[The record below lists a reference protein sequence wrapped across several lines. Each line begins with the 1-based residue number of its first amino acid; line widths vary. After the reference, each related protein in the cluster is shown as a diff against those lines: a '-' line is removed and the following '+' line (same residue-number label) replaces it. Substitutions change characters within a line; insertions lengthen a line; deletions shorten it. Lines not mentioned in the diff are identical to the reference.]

1 MSAGVHSIAA
11 LEDLK
16 ASLTTFETEGKE
28 SLSVIGM
35 DVRRGLE
42 WFTHDL
48 LKYWQTQIRKRE
60 DEVNNARADLE
71 RCRMQK
77 YGDRTPDCT
86 DQKVAL
92 KKAQARLEEAQQ
104 KVQAVKKWSRVLEE
118 EAEEYRAQA
127 QQLESIFSGELPKA
141 NAELARMLTAL
152 EGYIGVRAPSGG
164 SEFSMANPGS
174 GGQGGGQGPEAGGQ
188 GAGAAASEPNQ
199 PEGAQ
204 GDDGHAESQ
213 PAAETA

>member
-1 MSAGVHSIAA
+1 MSAGVHSIGA

-48 LKYWQTQIRKRE
+48 LKHWQTQMRKRE
-60 DEVNNARADLE
+60 EEVNNARADLE

-77 YGDRTPDCT
+77 FGDRTPDCT

-164 SEFSMANPGS
+164 SEFSLANPGKS
-174 GGQGGGQGPEAGGQ
+174 GGQESEAGRQ
-188 GAGAAASEPNQ
+188 GTGAAAGELNQ
-199 PEGAQ
+199 AEGAPVDE
-204 GDDGHAESQ
+204 GLAESQ
-213 PAAETA
+213 PATETA